1 MSIVL
6 KKRWIVLKEVD
17 YKTRIAIWIKKD
29 LHQELTYF
37 EVYVLSDEPIA
48 DMDWYIR
55 MFDET
60 LQLANQNSDH
70 KHYDC
75 KKVIATTDQK
85 IKIAKSQYDSF
96 PAPSDSF
103 LKKLIHIHNNS
114 TDRINVILVEYE
126 NNKLKINGKDNTIT
140 IRKFEPNYKG
150 FMEELWNREDQ
161 GLPIDRSLLIEMSN
175 KYFTPIPGTVEW
187 EKEGFKND

>member
-6 KKRWIVLKEVD
+6 KKRWIILKEVT
-17 YKTRIAIWIKKD
+17 YKSKISIWIGNQGFD
-29 LHQELTYF
+29 RLAYF
-37 EVYVLSDEPIA
+37 EVYVLSDEPIV

-85 IKIAKSQYDSF
+85 IKIAKSEYDLF
-96 PAPSDSF
+96 PTPSDSF
-103 LKKLIHIHNNS
+103 LKKVVYNYHNNP
-114 TDRINVILVEYE
+114 INAILVEYE
-126 NNKLKINGKDNTIT
+126 NNKLKINNKDNTIT

-187 EKEGFKND
+187 KNEGLKNI